1 MINTDTFFYGRQTGE
16 RILYVA
22 RPYPLAILT
31 LLIKFLAAAGMVM
44 ILTLA
49 AGRQIFLEKYAFDI
63 AMGGGVAAAAI
74 TGAGLWITDTARRKN
89 VAYVTDRRIV
99 KFEAINPFATA
110 IRSLSW
116 EEAVKVKTPPTNFIW
131 KQLMVGTV
139 VVHAKTTVASI
150 DLTKNAERS
159 LTENIVTDDD
169 VEVKQVYFYRDL
181 ANYIEKILFLY
192 KKHPKEVTELKPF
205 VPRKKG
211 ERYG

>member
-1 MINTDTFFYGRQTGE
+1 MINTETQFYGQQAEE
-16 RILYVA
+16 RILYVI
-22 RPYPLAILT
+22 RPYPLALVAM
-31 LLIKFLAAAGMVM
+31 LGKFLLAAGAVM
-44 ILTLA
+44 LLTLA
-49 AGRQIFLEKYAFDI
+49 AGRQIFLSKYQLDI
-63 AMGGGVAAAAI
+63 AVGGGAVSALI
-74 TGAGLWITDTARRKN
+74 FGLGVWITDTVRRKN

-99 KFEAINPFATA
+99 KFEATNPFATA

-150 DLTKNAERS
+150 DLTK
-159 LTENIVTDDD
+159 TENIVTDDD
-169 VEVKQVYFYRDL
+169 VEVKHVYFYRDL

-192 KKHPKEVTELKPF
+192 KKRPKEVAELAPF

-211 ERYG
+211 LRF

>member
-1 MINTDTFFYGRQTGE
+1 MINTETQFYGQQTGE
-16 RILYVA
+16 RILCVF
-22 RPYPLAILT
+22 RPYPLALVT
-31 LLIKFLAAAGMVM
+31 MLIKFLLAAGAVTV
-44 ILTLA
+44 LAVA
-49 AGRQIFLEKYAFDI
+49 AGRQIFLEKYALDI

-74 TGAGLWITDTARRKN
+74 TGVGLWITDTVRRKN
-89 VAYVTDRRIV
+89 AAYVTDRRIV
-99 KFEAINPFATA
+99 KFEATNPFATS

-169 VEVKQVYFYRDL
+169 VEVKHVYFYRDL

-192 KKHPKEVTELKPF
+192 KKHPKEVAEVKPF

-211 ERYG
+211 ERYE